1 MSMVKICQKLKIGN
15 GRIIKQLL
23 FMIAFLYVVMKLKY
37 NDSSVGVTYTTNV
50 KILNYKFQKLYYA
63 IIIKNCNKYSSIL
76 NKQRIDVVMT
86 DNEFRVLSIKRSMH
100 ENTVYENRDAN
111 IVILLPLNTFGDL
124 KIGDYLLVSE

>member
-23 FMIAFLYVVMKLKY
+23 FIIAFLYVVMKLKY

-100 ENTVYENRDAN
+100 ENTIYENRDAN
-111 IVILLPLNTFGDL
+111 IVILLPLNTFSDL

>member
-1 MSMVKICQKLKIGN
+1 M
-15 GRIIKQLL
+15 L
-23 FMIAFLYVVMKLKY
+23 FIIAFLYVVMKLKY

-86 DNEFRVLSIKRSMH
+86 DNELRVLSIKRSMH

>member
-1 MSMVKICQKLKIGN
+1 M
-15 GRIIKQLL
+15 L
-23 FMIAFLYVVMKLKY
+23 FIIAFLYVVMKLKY
-37 NDSSVGVTYTTNV
+37 NDSGIGVTCTTNV

-63 IIIKNCNKYSSIL
+63 IIINNCNKYSSIL

-111 IVILLPLNTFGDL
+111 NVILLPLNTFCDL

>member
-86 DNEFRVLSIKRSMH
+86 DNELRVLSIKRSMH